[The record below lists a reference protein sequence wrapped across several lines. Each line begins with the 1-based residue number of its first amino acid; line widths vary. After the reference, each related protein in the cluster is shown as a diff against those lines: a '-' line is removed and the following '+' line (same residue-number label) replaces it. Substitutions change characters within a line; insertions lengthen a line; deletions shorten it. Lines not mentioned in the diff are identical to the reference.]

1 MRSPYGRRKK
11 GQRKQ
16 QPRPNYDK
24 AARAKAKQ
32 AGQEEGAAPPQA
44 PERDRPDAVA
54 SPNPLAPPAQASGPG
69 EPDTVA
75 SPAPSAS
82 LSRVPEPRNPD
93 TVSNPG
99 PPAPPP
105 QAPEPREPGP
115 VVSLDP
121 LAPVI
126 VRSGRPFDDQ
136 SGPDPARFPPP
147 STVAGC
153 LRTAWAR
160 ATGRRFGAEL
170 AQMAVAGPLLLDRE
184 NRILVPKPADAL
196 YFGHGDEARCV
207 RAEPRPFE
215 PGCGADIPDA
225 LLPVQLTDSVAG
237 KPGSGPAWWSWD
249 DLLDFRL
256 EEEIPSARTDRT
268 GGNGRTGGTGEARTG
283 ETDEAGGNSGVP
295 PGEGRR
301 THEASDTSPA
311 ATNASN
317 AGRRFYARL
326 CGNGWSS
333 PRGDRRIHV
342 AIDPD
347 TRAADAGR
355 LFQTEGLD
363 LDAPDAARGRDLPAE
378 EKHWPAARGGL
389 RLLAR
394 CDEALGEGLVHL
406 GGERRL
412 AALQPEP
419 ERTWPAPPPDWL
431 DRIARA
437 GGLSLTLLTPAIFSA
452 GYRPGWLDAD
462 ADLIGSPP
470 VAPGL
475 RLQLRAAA
483 VERWQPH
490 SGWDLAR
497 WQPRPSRKLAG
508 AGATYWFR
516 ILGGIAPDALAA
528 LWLASVSDG
537 EQDRRDGFGLALPSP
552 WEPVETP
559 AGRAP

>member
-1 MRSPYGRRKK
+1 MSRNPNRRGKK

-16 QPRPNYDK
+16 PRPNYGK

-32 AGQEEGAAPPQA
+32 AGQEE
-44 PERDRPDAVA
+44 
-54 SPNPLAPPAQASGPG
+54 PATSTQASGRDK
-69 EPDTVA
+69 PDTVA

-82 LSRVPEPRNPD
+82 PPRIPERRNPD

-99 PPAPPP
+99 PSAPPP
-105 QAPEPREPGP
+105 RAPEPREPGP

-126 VRSGRPFDDQ
+126 VRSGRPFDDR
-136 SGPDPARFPPP
+136 SDADPARFPPP

-160 ATGRRFGAEL
+160 ETGRRFGPEL
-170 AQMAVAGPLLLDRE
+170 AQTAVAGPLLLDRE
-184 NRILVPKPADAL
+184 NRILAPKPADAL

-215 PGCGADIPDA
+215 PDCGADLPGA
-225 LLPVQLTDSVAG
+225 LPLPLQLAEPVDG
-237 KPGSGPAWWSWD
+237 KPGSGPAWWSWG
-249 DLLDFRL
+249 DLLAFR
-256 EEEIPSARTDRT
+256 
-268 GGNGRTGGTGEARTG
+268 
-283 ETDEAGGNSGVP
+283 SG
-295 PGEGRR
+295 
-301 THEASDTSPA
+301 AD
-311 ATNASN
+311 
-317 AGRRFYARL
+317 AGRSFYARL
-326 CGNGWSS
+326 CGNGWSPP
-333 PRGDRRIHV
+333 PRGDRRTHV
-342 AIDPD
+342 AINPD

-363 LDAPDAARGRDLPAE
+363 LDAPTAPRDRDLPAGE
-378 EKHWPAARGGL
+378 RRWPAAAGGL

-394 CDEALGEGLVHL
+394 CGEPLGEGLAHL

-419 ERTWPAPPPDWL
+419 EHVWPSPPPDWL

-452 GYRPGWLDAD
+452 GYRPGWLDG
-462 ADLIGSPP
+462 DLIGSPP
-470 VAPGL
+470 AAPGL

-497 WQPRPSRKLAG
+497 RQPRPSRKLAG

-516 ILGGIAPDALAA
+516 ILDGIAPDAALAA

-559 AGRAP
+559 ADRTP